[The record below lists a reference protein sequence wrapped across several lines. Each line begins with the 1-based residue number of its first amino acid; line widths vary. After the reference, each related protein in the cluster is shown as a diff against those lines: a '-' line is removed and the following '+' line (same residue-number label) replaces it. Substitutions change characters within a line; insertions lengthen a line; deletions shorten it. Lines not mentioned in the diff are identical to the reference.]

1 MPQYVPARARVAAAV
16 CVCVCVC
23 VCVGWGGNRGSVG
36 FRGYDLQCSA
46 GYNSFQ
52 TEFPA
57 CVIASFRNA
66 LDRME
71 STADVPCLKTDIFG
85 CDF

>member
-1 MPQYVPARARVAAAV
+1 MCVRV
-16 CVCVCVC
+16 CVL
-23 VCVGWGGNRGSVG
+23 SEH
-36 FRGYDLQCSA
+36 DLQYRV
-46 GYNSFQ
+46 GYNSLQ

-57 CVIASFRNA
+57 NVVPSFRNA

-71 STADVPCLKTDIFG
+71 STADVPCLKTGVFG

>member
-1 MPQYVPARARVAAAV
+1 MFV
-16 CVCVCVC
+16 CVCVL
-23 VCVGWGGNRGSVG
+23 SEH
-36 FRGYDLQCSA
+36 DLQYCA
-46 GYNSFQ
+46 GYNSLQ

-57 CVIASFRNA
+57 RVVPSFRNA

-71 STADVPCLKTDIFG
+71 SSTDVPCLKTDAFG

>member
-1 MPQYVPARARVAAAV
+1 MWSLEDVIYS
-16 CVCVCVC
+16 
-23 VCVGWGGNRGSVG
+23 G
-36 FRGYDLQCSA
+36 LQVITH
-46 GYNSFQ
+46 FQ

-85 CDF
+85 CDFLNLRL